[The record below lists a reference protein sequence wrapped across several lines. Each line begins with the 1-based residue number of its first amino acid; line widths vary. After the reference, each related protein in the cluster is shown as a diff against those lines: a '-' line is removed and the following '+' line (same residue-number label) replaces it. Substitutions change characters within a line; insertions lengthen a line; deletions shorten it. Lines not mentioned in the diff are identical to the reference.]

1 MNKDFTTIFK
11 LCQQVLENI
20 NSIRQSLVKACLETL
35 NAFLS
40 WIPLYFIIYTD
51 LIDRLCLLFPS
62 DYLRNHALSC
72 LVEIAALPIDDQ
84 SEEEKRKFFFMLQR
98 VTEELGKL
106 IPINEDDEKI
116 QQQLQSVRRKH
127 HSIFEVLA
135 RGIANFYSEF
145 FRHQHRWVEK
155 AVVGNEEGVTVCR
168 FGFRYLLIMMRIDED
183 QVFKIT
189 IDFFHYYLGAYL

>member
-84 SEEEKRKFFFMLQR
+84 SEEEKRKFAL
-98 VTEELGKL
+98 T
-106 IPINEDDEKI
+106 
-116 QQQLQSVRRKH
+116 
-127 HSIFEVLA
+127 
-135 RGIANFYSEF
+135 
-145 FRHQHRWVEK
+145 
-155 AVVGNEEGVTVCR
+155 
-168 FGFRYLLIMMRIDED
+168 
-183 QVFKIT
+183 
-189 IDFFHYYLGAYL
+189 